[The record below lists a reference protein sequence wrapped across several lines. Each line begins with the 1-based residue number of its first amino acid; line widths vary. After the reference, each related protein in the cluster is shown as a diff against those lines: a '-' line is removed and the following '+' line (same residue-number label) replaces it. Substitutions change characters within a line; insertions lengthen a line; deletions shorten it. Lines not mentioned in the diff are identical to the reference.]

1 MGCAGDGA
9 PGPLGER
16 DPHPLLPGHRAHEHR
31 RRVTRVARGLVL
43 ALAAWLV
50 AFAVHTA
57 EPAGYDFI
65 ALYATARLV
74 ATGHG
79 GEGTDPAAPFALEPP
94 ILSERTGL
102 LLHPNV
108 PSPAP
113 PPPPA

>member
-79 GEGTDPAAPFALEPP
+79 GGGAGPPGPFPLEHASPSRRAGFPFRPDRSPP
-94 ILSERTGL
+94 
-102 LLHPNV
+102 
-108 PSPAP
+108 
-113 PPPPA
+113 